1 MNARLPPVLIA
12 RTDLVRLRRFA
23 SKIFG
28 KRDSVGAFLMSE
40 INRARLCEDAELPPD
55 VVRLGE
61 WVTYRIDGRNRT
73 DCKILVCPEEFCN
86 PQISL
91 SVLSPPGAAILG
103 LSVGSRRKFVDL
115 DGDWHF
121 VEVEGVGAPP
131 NAPSILP
138 IRPVRGR
145 RGAARSFRNSGPDD
159 DGPTAA

>member
-1 MNARLPPVLIA
+1 MNARQPPVLIA
-12 RTDLVRLRRFA
+12 RTDLIRLRRFA
-23 SKIFG
+23 RKMLG
-28 KRDSVGAFLMSE
+28 KRDFVGAFLMSE
-40 INRARLCEDAELPPD
+40 ISRARLCEDAELPPD
-55 VVRLGE
+55 VVRLRE

-91 SVLSPPGAAILG
+91 SVLSPTGAAILG
-103 LSVGSRRKFVDL
+103 LRVGSRRQFVDL

-121 VEVEGVGAPP
+121 VEVEGVGAPL

-138 IRPVRGR
+138 VRAR
-145 RGAARSFRNSGPDD
+145 RAAAPLFRNPGPDD